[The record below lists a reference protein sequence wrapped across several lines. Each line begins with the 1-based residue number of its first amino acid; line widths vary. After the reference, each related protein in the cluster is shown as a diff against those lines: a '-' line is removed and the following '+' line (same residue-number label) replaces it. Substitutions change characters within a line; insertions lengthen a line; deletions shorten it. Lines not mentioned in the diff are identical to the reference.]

1 MVNKF
6 GLRLLAILVLAM
18 ISLPR
23 HAAADK
29 LDDVL
34 KAQKLRCGVLLDLPP
49 VGYRDA
55 NNNPVGYDVEFCQD
69 MAKALGVE
77 LELVETPSPDRIP
90 ALLSDRVDVSISSAT
105 NSLERA
111 KVIAFSIPYE
121 VWAYAVVV
129 RKDSTVKSFNDLKGK
144 KVGIV
149 RGTTPETY
157 FMPFFKQWNDSN
169 GSYTPYGSDADR
181 FLALSQGTIDA
192 SIEGTV
198 ALGQFLKTPQG
209 KDFVICCATPFP
221 QDWTGIMVRRN
232 EQGLLNWVNLFV
244 WQQIKSGRVQELY
257 KKWWGIDAPS
267 LAWPGASW

>member
-1 MVNKF
+1 MVIRWLTPMAF
-6 GLRLLAILVLAM
+6 AALAALSA
-18 ISLPR
+18 P
-23 HAAADK
+23 HDAAADK
-29 LDDVL
+29 LDDVVQ
-34 KAQKLRCGVLLDLPP
+34 AQKLRCGVMLDLPP

-55 NNNPVGYDVEFCQD
+55 SNNPVGYDVEICQD

-77 LELVETPSPDRIP
+77 AVLVETPSPDRIP

-111 KVIAFSIPYE
+111 KVVAFSVPYQ

-129 RKDSTVKSFNDLKGK
+129 RKDSGIKTFDDLKGK

-157 FMPFFKQWNDSN
+157 FLPIFKQWNDPN
-169 GSYTPYGSDADR
+169 GTYTPYGSDADR
-181 FLALSQGTIDA
+181 FLALSQGKIDA
-192 SIEGTV
+192 SVEGTV

-209 KDFVICCATPFP
+209 KDFVICCSTPFP
-221 QDWTGIMVRRN
+221 EDWTGIMVRRN
-232 EQGLLNWVNLFV
+232 EQGLLNWVNLFL
-244 WQQIKSGRVQELY
+244 WHQIKNGRIQELY